1 MLEAAITKQLRDFTL
16 DLSFSVQPGE
26 ILILMGANGSGKST
40 TLNLLAGLLI
50 PDTGCIRLN
59 GTTLCEPQEGTHIPI
74 EERRIG
80 YVFQNS
86 AVFPHMT
93 VEENIAFGLR
103 ARRLPKAEIADRV
116 CQMIDL
122 MHLSDLTNVC
132 AGNLSGG
139 QKQRVALGRA
149 IAIRP
154 SLLMLDE
161 PFTSL
166 DAKSTSTV
174 RKLTRT
180 IVRTCNIPCILVSH
194 QSADSR
200 EIGDRVLQLRSG
212 KAVWEGSPQNIPED
226 EAICRGR

>member
-40 TLNLLAGLLI
+40 TLNLLAGLLC
-50 PDTGCIRLN
+50 PDAGCIRLN
-59 GTTLCEPQEGTHIPI
+59 GTTLCEPRLGTHIPI
-74 EERRIG
+74 EDRRIG

-122 MHLSDLTNVC
+122 MHLSDLAHVN

-149 IAIRP
+149 IAIQP

-166 DAKSTSTV
+166 DAESTGTV
-174 RKLTRT
+174 RNLTRT
-180 IVRTCNIPCILVSH
+180 VVSTFKIPCILVSH
-194 QSADSR
+194 HSADSR

-212 KAVWEGSPQNIPED
+212 KTVWEGSPQNIPDGE
-226 EAICRGR
+226 EVCRCR